1 MKLAQVFILST
12 VTNGTNIN
20 KNANSLSTQIKR
32 QIKGKWAEENLNGK
46 FSARAP
52 IDGEKGFRALGA
64 MMAFMQGNNG
74 VNLEEALAKLEERY
88 TNYGCYCWIDGTAG
102 GVTGGGRVK
111 DVSDHHCKELYRC
124 YKCVNIDYSK
134 NYTDVSYR
142 VDTIENEDGSRSL
155 DCSANSKQDAENIC
169 ECDARF
175 AMNIAKTEEDC
186 ANDIGPDPMYGEH
199 CMDDQYRTTNG
210 GGSFNPRKQCD
221 KQFHGHEKD
230 QCCGRYPN
238 RYPYDENFKECCQT
252 GAEGLEVFGLVSR
265 GDCDAKG
272 GRVVVSAAGDP
283 NSYVFV

>member
-1 MKLAQVFILST
+1 MST

-111 DVSDHHCKELYRC
+111 V
-124 YKCVNIDYSK
+124 
-134 NYTDVSYR
+134 
-142 VDTIENEDGSRSL
+142 
-155 DCSANSKQDAENIC
+155 
-169 ECDARF
+169 
-175 AMNIAKTEEDC
+175 
-186 ANDIGPDPMYGEH
+186 
-199 CMDDQYRTTNG
+199 
-210 GGSFNPRKQCD
+210 RKGIVTQ
-221 KQFHGHEKD
+221 
-230 QCCGRYPN
+230 
-238 RYPYDENFKECCQT
+238 
-252 GAEGLEVFGLVSR
+252 
-265 GDCDAKG
+265 
-272 GRVVVSAAGDP
+272 
-283 NSYVFV
+283 